1 MKKYLFTVMALAVFA
16 VCFVASDDVEE
27 QDTSTS
33 SSKDLFEED
42 DAEEMEV
49 KEDEAEDYTFPDWIE
64 GTWTAKIMSFGRVS
78 VLKLVIRDNYVIY
91 YGSDGDILT
100 EGKGEISDG
109 LLYFGETFFPVDE
122 RKKLI
127 MVDDSHYF
135 THSEHPS
142 DEVIR
147 ATTPEQDKE
156 MRIMS
161 SLNQLKND
169 SKSLLDELSVMMSRG
184 QIDMARYVYIQQ
196 TLITYK
202 DEQIKLAQQLGDSKM
217 VMEYQQQKE
226 MLLESFRMMD
236 DGY

>member
-1 MKKYLFTVMALAVFA
+1 MKKYLFTVLTLVVFA
-16 VCFVASDDVEE
+16 VCFVASDDVDNQEISNNE
-27 QDTSTS
+27 NLSEDIADST
-33 SSKDLFEED
+33 
-42 DAEEMEV
+42 EV
-49 KEDEAEDYTFPDWIE
+49 VATTKEDYKENVTPNWIE
-64 GTWTAKIMSFGRVS
+64 GTWTAKIMSFGTVG

-100 EGKGEISDG
+100 EGECEVSDG
-109 LLYFGETFFPVDE
+109 HLYFGETFFPVDE

-147 ATTPEQDKE
+147 ATTSEQDKE

-161 SLNQLKND
+161 NLKELQND
-169 SKSLLDELSVMMSRG
+169 SKSLLDELSAMRSLG

-202 DEQIKLAQQLGDSKM
+202 DEQIKLAQQLGDSEM
-217 VMEYQQQKE
+217 IMEYRQQKE